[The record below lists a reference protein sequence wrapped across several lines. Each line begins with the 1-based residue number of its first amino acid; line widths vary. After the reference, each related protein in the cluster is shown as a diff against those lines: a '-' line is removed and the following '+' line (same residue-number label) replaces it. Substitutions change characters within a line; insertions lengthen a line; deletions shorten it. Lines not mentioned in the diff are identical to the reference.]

1 MTRKPVSPANRS
13 IRRHLVVGIAAIL
26 LLAGGVGGWAA
37 TTQIAGAIIAPGQL
51 VVESDVKKVQHPTGG
66 VVAEIRVRNDDRV
79 EAGDL
84 LVRLDETQARSRLG
98 ILDKTLDEL
107 AARQARL
114 EAERDGA
121 ETMRFPDELMSRQ
134 EAESVAELVAGERR
148 LFEIRLAARQGQKD
162 QLREQISQLR
172 EEIRGVEAQ
181 QAAKTREIEWTSREL
196 EGVRKL
202 WKQNLVQFSRVTE
215 LERGAARLEGERGLL
230 IAAAAQTRRRISEIA
245 MQILQ
250 VDQELA
256 TEVAGQLANI
266 RAQRSELV
274 ERRIAVNDDL
284 MRTEIRAPYS
294 GRVHQ
299 LAVHTIGGVVQAG
312 EPIMLIVPESDSLI
326 VEVRIRPED
335 IDQLS
340 IGQTAALQ
348 FTAFNRRTTPELTGV
363 LAQISPDVTRDA
375 RTGAAYYVARIG
387 IEPDQIGKL
396 GGMELVPGMPVE
408 TFIQTTRRS
417 VISYLLRPLYDSMQ
431 KTFRES

>member
-348 FTAFNRRTTPELTGV
+348 FTAFNRRTTPELTGI